1 MPFLKQPGSLNLCN
15 ETNAAKCFELYKMSD
30 YIHAERTLERRDDGW
45 AGAQLWTKA
54 QCSISFEN
62 ELVFVAENGVV
73 VIVHAEKLFSRSFFI
88 KWAHGQSSESF
99 VYFQYFQTNN
109 TNRLYSIRSWDSN
122 CQPLEHQSSPI
133 TSRPGSCLCLT
144 LLQGAT
150 DFNIQQKA
158 RLIYCYV

>member
-62 ELVFVAENGVV
+62 ELVFVAENVVV

-133 TSRPGSCLCLT
+133 TSRRR
-144 LLQGAT
+144 LLSMSNFTARSYRL
-150 DFNIQQKA
+150 QQKA